1 MKNGCEDNKVM
12 LSLLLKANN
21 SLRGSTLIVGRFLIQ
36 CFGIFRQNTF
46 YFKNCQRRLM
56 AHFIKPVIPVCT

>member
-21 SLRGSTLIVGRFLIQ
+21 SLRGSTWI
-36 CFGIFRQNTF
+36 IF
-46 YFKNCQRRLM
+46 
-56 AHFIKPVIPVCT
+56 